1 MGLVGGLVWLLEVLL
16 AWGERR
22 AREAASSVTRS
33 PCDSGAWLV
42 LGS

>member
-1 MGLVGGLVWLLEVLL
+1 MGLVGGLMGLLESLV

-22 AREAASSVTRS
+22 ARETASSARRL
-33 PCDSGAWLV
+33 PCDSGLRLV